1 VVGAP
6 RAATDK
12 TLTITTTRKT
22 PLTKTLPK
30 PQCSIRHRPKRQAL
44 RYGSQTNADHTPTK
58 NRPPICRNSFRPK
71 LELSQNA
78 ELGNQ
83 YYQYIMPI

>member
-44 RYGSQTNADHTPTK
+44 RYGSQTNADHTPTFQA
-58 NRPPICRNSFRPK
+58 NRHDKRAAIGVSSERSER
-71 LELSQNA
+71 
-78 ELGNQ
+78 G
-83 YYQYIMPI
+83 